1 MIFTMGDRLKEMDRL
16 GKSLKVGIVGAG
28 KMGRGLVSQM
38 SYIRGMAPSVLI
50 NRTPEKAIEAFKIAG
65 IDESDIIHTN
75 SLDKISFA
83 LERGRYVVSE
93 YSDLIGR
100 IDGLDGVVD
109 ATGGPEAGAN
119 IALDTIESGKH
130 MIMLNV
136 ETDSAIGPILYE
148 KARKNNVIY
157 TGTAGDEPGS
167 AMELYNFAN
176 NLGFDVLAMGK
187 GKNNPINLYVT
198 PDEIREE
205 ALSKGLKAT
214 MLAGFID
221 GTNTM
226 IEMTAMA
233 NATGFVSDIRGGH
246 GVKSDIDNLTKT
258 LSLKRDGG
266 VLNDYGIVDY
276 VLGIA
281 PGVFVIFTTESKE
294 LKEQLKYVSMGDG
307 PNYVL
312 YRPYHL
318 TSMETPI
325 TIYEACVN
333 KSATIAPSHGQVT
346 DAIAVAKKDLK
357 AGECLDTIGG
367 YTFYGS
373 IEKHNTTIKE
383 KFLPV
388 CLIDEKTRVLRDIK
402 KDEFIS
408 YDMVELDES
417 KTITKLR
424 REQDRILG

>member
-187 GKNNPINLYVT
+187 GKNNPVNLYAR
-198 PDEIREE
+198 PDELEEE
-205 ALSKGLKAT
+205 ALSKGLKPT
-214 MLAGFID
+214 MLTGFVD

-226 IEMTAMA
+226 IEMTSMA
-233 NATGFVSDIRGGH
+233 NATGFLPDVRGGH
-246 GVKSDIDNLTKT
+246 GIKSGIEDLTDKFK
-258 LSLKRDGG
+258 LKKDGG
-266 VLNDYGIVDY
+266 LLNGYGIVDY

-281 PGVFVIFTTESKE
+281 PGVFVIFTSDSEE

-325 TIYEACVN
+325 TIFDAIVN
-333 KSATIAPSHGQVT
+333 NKPTIAPTQGQVT
-346 DAIAVAKKDLK
+346 DAIAIAKRDLK
-357 AGECLDTIGG
+357 AGEYLDSIGG
-367 YTFYGS
+367 YKFYGT
-373 IEKHNTTIKE
+373 IEDHKEVIKN
-383 KFLPV
+383 KYLPV
-388 CLIDEKTRVLRDIK
+388 ALIDNKTRVRRDIK
-402 KDEFIS
+402 KDEFIT
-408 YDMVELDES
+408 YDMVELDET
-417 KTITKLR
+417 KTICKLR
-424 REQDRILG
+424 REQDKKY